1 MYDQDYFQKISA
13 KKSYTEIASNDLPLR
28 NFDIY
33 KTLSKEEFDE
43 SKIEGLHLGDYF
55 FWDEEQQVDFIKE
68 NYGWKEDTVE
78 GTYKKY
84 KSVECKMT
92 GVHDWA
98 KFVKRGFGRA
108 TDHATRDVR
117 SGIITREQGFELIRK
132 HDSLKPKAL
141 EYFKDQTGMSEEE
154 ILEELKKHRS
164 GNAKFLP

>member
-1 MYDQDYFQKISA
+1 MI
-13 KKSYTEIASNDLPLR
+13 
-28 NFDIY
+28 
-33 KTLSKEEFDE
+33 
-43 SKIEGLHLGDYF
+43 
-55 FWDEEQQVDFIKE
+55 
-68 NYGWKEDTVE
+68 
-78 GTYKKY
+78 
-84 KSVECKMT
+84 
-92 GVHDWA
+92 A